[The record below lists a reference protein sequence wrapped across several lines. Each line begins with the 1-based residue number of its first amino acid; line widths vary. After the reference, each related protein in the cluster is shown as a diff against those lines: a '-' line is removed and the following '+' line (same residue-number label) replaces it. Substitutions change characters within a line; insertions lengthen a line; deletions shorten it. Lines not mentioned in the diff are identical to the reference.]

1 MTNYKLG
8 ARLLNNTAILLV
20 TQVITK
26 FLGTVF
32 TIIIARKLGVAD
44 YGLWVF
50 ATSLGYVFGM
60 IVTFGFPRLITR
72 EVARDLGRTSEML
85 GRILG
90 LEFVFSS
97 LAMAALAVTLLALD
111 YPPDRTW
118 IVGIGG
124 AAMVLYAV
132 LDVTTAFFRAHQRMG
147 LEGAVRI
154 ALSLLNVGLG
164 LAVLFAGLGLPAL
177 AVTQLVAFTLALL
190 GSLFLIRRTLARPS
204 FSADWRAYRRLLAAA
219 VPFALSGFFVY
230 LYDGTSVLFLAFMKG
245 DLETG
250 LYSAATNFIRVFGIL
265 PASLVAAFL
274 PAMALFSQTSP
285 GEWNALY
292 RRSFKY
298 LLIMALPIS
307 VGLALLSNDVVSL
320 VLGEA
325 YVDSAPILQ
334 MAAWVII
341 PVFLNHGCS
350 NALISVN
357 REKSLLSAVG
367 VAMGFNL
374 VANLV
379 LISRWGAYGAVGASL
394 LTEGLILVILLAVL
408 LKAGATLSVHEL
420 VVKPILGA
428 GLMAGAVTLG
438 HRFGL
443 FGMILVGAV
452 VYVAVLFALRTFDAE
467 ELGSLRTWWALAC
480 AKLPGRLGQQPP

>member
-1 MTNYKLG
+1 M
-8 ARLLNNTAILLV
+8 
-20 TQVITK
+20 
-26 FLGTVF
+26 
-32 TIIIARKLGVAD
+32 
-44 YGLWVF
+44 
-50 ATSLGYVFGM
+50 
-60 IVTFGFPRLITR
+60 
-72 EVARDLGRTSEML
+72 
-85 GRILG
+85 
-90 LEFVFSS
+90 
-97 LAMAALAVTLLALD
+97 
-111 YPPDRTW
+111 
-118 IVGIGG
+118 
-124 AAMVLYAV
+124 
-132 LDVTTAFFRAHQRMG
+132 
-147 LEGAVRI
+147 
-154 ALSLLNVGLG
+154 GLG

-285 GEWNALY
+285 GEWAALY

-374 VANLV
+374 VANPV

-408 LKAGATLSVHEL
+408 LKAGATLSVPEL

-443 FGMILVGAV
+443 FGMILLGAV
-452 VYVAVLFALRTFDAE
+452 VYVAALFALRTFDAE